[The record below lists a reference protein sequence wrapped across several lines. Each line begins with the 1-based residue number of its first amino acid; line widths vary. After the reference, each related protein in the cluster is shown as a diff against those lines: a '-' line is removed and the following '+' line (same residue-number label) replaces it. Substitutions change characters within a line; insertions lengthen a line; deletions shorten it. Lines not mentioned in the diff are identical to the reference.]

1 MTPSSDATTAPVG
14 ETASNFCRLHLDT
27 AIEAAANPQG
37 WRVGMSAAHQPFLN
51 VLEDAYA
58 WVDKRNTELP
68 PDQQIGAA
76 ERSELVEQIFFQ
88 RFAITIREQ
97 SRARFPPGQQP
108 ETEVFKQIYAEL
120 IAELKQK
127 IQAAGGAAI
136 PPLSKASSSSAAP
149 TSATEGSASTSST
162 GPSASTSAT
171 GSSASTSATGPSP
184 NAYYKALD
192 DIHATKADE
201 IARLARILRTTQ
213 ASREVGGAGGEA

>member
-1 MTPSSDATTAPVG
+1 
-14 ETASNFCRLHLDT
+14 
-27 AIEAAANPQG
+27 
-37 WRVGMSAAHQPFLN
+37 MSAAHQPFLN

-149 TSATEGSASTSST
+149 TSATE
-162 GPSASTSAT
+162 
-171 GSSASTSATGPSP
+171 SSASTSASGPTLNP
-184 NAYYKALD
+184 YYKALND
-192 DIHATKADE
+192 VHATMADE
-201 IARLARILRTTQ
+201 IARLARILRNTQ
-213 ASREVGGAGGEA
+213 VSREREGASGEV